1 MRTQLKLFWMI
12 IAGLAIATATVLL
25 FMRDFTTAFVVAAI
39 GLIAWFLNYRMQ
51 MKDVLLAAELEHE
64 KQTESEGPNDD

>member
-1 MRTQLKLFWMI
+1 MRTQLKLLWMI
-12 IAGLAIATATVLL
+12 IAGLAIATAAVLL

-51 MKDVLLAAELEHE
+51 MKEVLLAAELEHE
-64 KQTESEGPNDD
+64 QTESEGPNDD